1 MLRNATWNAGRSFE
15 KEIALVL
22 REGLVG
28 ALASDSH
35 SISKAPN
42 GSNALLAIS
51 EKRDGNQNRRV
62 GS

>member
-1 MLRNATWNAGRSFE
+1 M
-15 KEIALVL
+15 EIALVL